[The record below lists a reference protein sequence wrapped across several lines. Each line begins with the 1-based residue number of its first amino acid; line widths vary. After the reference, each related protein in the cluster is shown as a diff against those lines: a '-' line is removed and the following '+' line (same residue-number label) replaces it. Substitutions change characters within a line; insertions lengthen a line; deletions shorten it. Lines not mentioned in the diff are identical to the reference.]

1 MNAKYV
7 DERLKKWEGRLEW
20 PLTAV
25 SILFL
30 VAYAAPI
37 MAPNI
42 SDSAKGWC
50 NLVVNVTWGVF
61 AVEYFFRLAIAKKRW
76 QFFKTHL
83 LDFAIVTLPLLRP
96 LRLLR
101 LITLLAVLNRL
112 GTGGTL
118 RGRVGIYVVGGTTL
132 LLLCSSLAIAE
143 AEMHIPESSINSF
156 GDGLWWSITT
166 MTTVGYGDIA
176 PATTTGKAVGVAL
189 MLGALGLLGV
199 VTATLASWLVGS
211 VTGNEEQTPISQT
224 QVVGPGTAPEAGTTQ
239 AEQLA
244 LLVTEV
250 QALRA
255 EVAELRRA

>member
-37 MAPNI
+37 MAPGI
-42 SDSAKGWC
+42 SDSAKAWSEL
-50 NLVVNVTWGVF
+50 LVNITWGVF
-61 AVEYFFRLAIAKKRW
+61 AVEYFLRLAIAKRRW

-112 GTGGTL
+112 GTGGSL
-118 RGRVGIYVVGGTTL
+118 RGRVGIYVVGGTSL
-132 LLLCSSLAIAE
+132 LLLCSSLAITE
-143 AEMHIPESSINSF
+143 AEMHVAESAINNF

-166 MTTVGYGDIA
+166 MTTVGYGDITPVTA
-176 PATTTGKAVGVAL
+176 TGKAVGVAL

-211 VTGNEEQTPISQT
+211 VTGSEEQPPISQT
-224 QVVGPGTAPEAGTTQ
+224 PVVSPSAVPEAGTNQ

-250 QALRA
+250 KALRA
-255 EVAELRRA
+255 EVAELRKA